1 MSLPH
6 RQAEI
11 VSKLK
16 QEGRVSVT
24 ELVERLQ
31 VSDETVRR
39 DLKEME
45 SLGLVRRIHGGAI
58 TPKSDQEEPLLARE
72 RFNMREKTRIGQLA
86 SRMVSDGMSVFLD
99 TGTTTLALARRLT
112 AQNLRVT
119 TNSLDIALALR
130 DKRVQVEMTPG
141 ALRANDN
148 ALVGIET
155 LEYTKRHYYD
165 MAFMG
170 IAACTLAQGWS
181 DYAQEESAL
190 RRILLGQAR
199 QSALV
204 VDHSKFGR
212 QAYLRTFSLSEV
224 GCIVCD
230 KRPPRPLQ
238 EAFDAGNVR
247 VVFE

>member
-1 MSLPH
+1 MPLPH

-11 VSKLK
+11 ISRLN
-16 QEGRVSVT
+16 QEGRVTVT
-24 ELVERLQ
+24 ELMQGLQ

-39 DLKEME
+39 DLRELE

-72 RFNMREKTRIGQLA
+72 RFNIREKARIGQLA
-86 SRMVSDGMSVFLD
+86 SRMVSDGMSLFLD
-99 TGTTTLALARRLT
+99 TGTTTLAFARRLT
-112 AQNLRVT
+112 AKNLRVT

-130 DKRVQVEMTPG
+130 DQGALVEMTPG
-141 ALRANDN
+141 TLRSNDN

-155 LEYTKRHYYD
+155 LDYAKRRYYD
-165 MAFMG
+165 IAFMG
-170 IAACTLAQGWS
+170 IGACTIAHGWT

-199 QSALV
+199 QPVLL

-212 QAYLRTFSLSEV
+212 QAYVRTFSLAEV
-224 GCIVCD
+224 DCIVCD
-230 KRPPRPLQ
+230 KRPPRALQ
-238 EAFDAGNVR
+238 EVFDAGNIR